1 MVQKRFTISTKINE
15 RENLELNKLAERE
28 NISISAIMKLFADAL
43 LNGDI
48 ELEKGELKICT
59 PPHEDCVSA
68 ISNEDFEENLRYKE
82 LRLDKLVSVFEENNY
97 PDWFIRQQME
107 VMISQIRDGG
117 KFNPRRSSSDCGC

>member
-28 NISISAIMKLFADAL
+28 NISI
-43 LNGDI
+43 
-48 ELEKGELKICT
+48 
-59 PPHEDCVSA
+59 SA

-107 VMISQIRDGG
+107 IMISQIRDVE
-117 KFNPRRSSSDCGC
+117 SSIREEVIQIVGAK